1 MKRQCIGHNMRRAV
15 AFIDRHP
22 GCKIIDV
29 ALHLLPPDQRT
40 CPSTL
45 SAGYA
50 TVHRCMAAGFVKG
63 YQVAVGSGP
72 THYRLQTTAAGLI
85 ACAGEKNR

>member
-1 MKRQCIGHNMRRAV
+1 MKRQRIGRNMRRAC

-29 ALHLLPPDQRT
+29 ALHLLPPGERS

-50 TVHRCMAAGFVKG
+50 TVHRCIDARLVDGNWNALF
-63 YQVAVGSGP
+63 GSR
-72 THYRLQTTAAGLI
+72 YRLTTTEAGRAL
-85 ACAGEKNR
+85 AREEKNR